1 MNCKYKKFSNERL
14 CQIMNGECQFLLCMY
29 GLECPIYQAFK
40 NWDSYWAEGSA
51 NTHGGTAQMEQIMA
65 ADMYDDKAAHPEC
78 ITLDLDFD

>member
-29 GLECPIYQAFK
+29 GPECPIYQAFK
-40 NWDSYWAEGSA
+40 NWDSYCAECSA
-51 NTHGGTAQMEQIMA
+51 NAHDGTAQIEQIMA
-65 ADMYDDKAAHPEC
+65 ADMYDEEAAHPEC